1 MRILATITGLVLL
14 TFAGILSAN
23 AFSKELSLDE
33 LKARLQNAKPD
44 ERAHLCVE
52 IAERQ
57 VEASNKL
64 YTDGKTAE
72 AEAAIHDV
80 ISYAQQ
86 AGESAGQT
94 GHHLKNT
101 EIAMRKMSHRL
112 SDIKRTLPFED
123 QASVQSAVETLDK
136 IGARGSH
143 GVIVKAPDTDLVVKL
158 CDVRPDGVSYNVID
172 EFLRLRWR
180 DGVLAEVA

>member
-1 MRILATITGLVLL
+1 MRNSLILGITLL
-14 TFAGILSAN
+14 AAVTGAFA
-23 AFSKELSLDE
+23 KELSLEE
-33 LKARLQNAKPD
+33 LKARVEHAKPD
-44 ERAHLCVE
+44 ERTSLCIQ

-86 AGESAGQT
+86 ASESAG
-94 GHHLKNT
+94 HT

-136 IGARGSH
+136 IR
-143 GVIVKAPDTDLVVKL
+143 TDLLSRMFGKNP
-158 CDVRPDGVSYNVID
+158 R
-172 EFLRLRWR
+172 
-180 DGVLAEVA
+180 

>member
-1 MRILATITGLVLL
+1 MRNWLILGITMLAVG
-14 TFAGILSAN
+14 TGAFA
-23 AFSKELSLDE
+23 KELSLAE
-33 LKARLQNAKPD
+33 LKARVEHAKPD
-44 ERAHLCVE
+44 ERTSLCIQ

-72 AEAAIHDV
+72 AETAIHDV
-80 ISYAQQ
+80 ISYSQQ
-86 AGESAGQT
+86 ASETAGQT

-123 QASVQSAVETLDK
+123 QASVQSAVDTLDK
-136 IGARGSH
+136 IR
-143 GVIVKAPDTDLVVKL
+143 TDLLSRMFGKN
-158 CDVRPDGVSYNVID
+158 PK
-172 EFLRLRWR
+172 
-180 DGVLAEVA
+180 